1 MYTPRVAIA
10 RGAQLR
16 GNISMP
22 MPQTPT
28 SDLNERAVD
37 ALLSG
42 SQRA

>member
-1 MYTPRVAIA
+1 
-10 RGAQLR
+10 
-16 GNISMP
+16 MP